1 MDRVLV
7 TFLKPKMSSEIAP
20 LKVRLE
26 LLLVHAYTRWL
37 NFLLDSLCRLMWLDR
52 KTQARNILIY
62 KIGNIGDITCAIPAF
77 IAIRKRFPDS
87 RMTLLSSPGKRGS
100 FGAKELLADVPY
112 FDDMTIYYT
121 EDFAT
126 WQQKKEFIKSLRSKK
141 FDLFIQL
148 PEDIAKFRTLMRNM
162 LFAKTLGVCR
172 AFGFTIR
179 TIRLFKKTQIDF
191 TTNKTEV
198 ESLLELLRTH
208 GIWSD
213 AAEFGFNISEGIKQK
228 IHHLLTAD
236 TSIRHALFIVALS
249 PGSKRETNRWPAERF
264 TKTAKYLIEKYNAY
278 IVILGGAGDVALGET
293 IGRQLPEDHF
303 SNQCGKLELLETVE
317 FLRHSSLI
325 IANST
330 GTIHLAAAVGTP
342 AVGIYG
348 VRDIFNRWFP
358 YGPQHHVLYHK
369 FLNCNYNKEEC
380 IKKSIDRVTVSE
392 VEAAC
397 DDVLEKITSRP

>member
-1 MDRVLV
+1 MNA
-7 TFLKPKMSSEIAP
+7 ENAP
-20 LKVRLE
+20 LNVRLE
-26 LLLVHAYTRWL
+26 LLLVRAYTHWL
-37 NFLLDSLCRLMWLDR
+37 NFCLDTFCRLLLLNR
-52 KTQARNILIY
+52 KTEPRNILIY

-87 RMTLLSSPGKRGS
+87 MITLLSSPGKRGS

-112 FDDMTIYYT
+112 LDDMAVYYT
-121 EDFAT
+121 EDLAT
-126 WQQKKEFIKSLRSKK
+126 WQQKKEFIKKLRSKK

-148 PEDIAKFRTLMRNM
+148 PDDIAKFRALVRNM
-162 LFAKTLGVCR
+162 LFAKSLGVRC

-191 TTNKTEV
+191 TVNQTEV
-198 ESLLELLRTH
+198 ESLLELLRAH
-208 GIWSD
+208 GISSD
-213 AAEFGFNISEGIKQK
+213 AAEFRFNIPERIKEK
-228 IHHLLTAD
+228 IRHLLTTD
-236 TSIRHALFIVALS
+236 PSIHNAVFIVALS
-249 PGSKRETNRWPAERF
+249 PGGKRGTNRWPVERF
-264 TKTAKYLIEKYNAY
+264 TETAKYLIEKYGAH
-278 IVILGGAGDVALGET
+278 IVILGGPGDIALGEA
-293 IGRQLPEDHF
+293 IGRQLPQEHL

-317 FLRHSSLI
+317 FLRHSRLI

-358 YGPQHHVLYHK
+358 YGAQHHVLYHK
-369 FLNCNYNKEEC
+369 FLNCDYNREEC
-380 IKKSIDRVTVSE
+380 IKKSIDTVTVSE

-397 DDVLEKITSRP
+397 DDILRKIES